1 MVVVVDEAVADDFEA
16 PGNEVDR
23 FMYGCS
29 LFICLPDGLSSTPSA
44 ATGTVFRRSIL
55 TDYAT
60 RAGFDRVSELPVQ
73 DFSFFRFY
81 RLHGS
86 AA

>member
-1 MVVVVDEAVADDFEA
+1 LVVVVDEAVADSLQA
-16 PGNEVDR
+16 PANEVDR

-44 ATGTVFRRSIL
+44 GTGTVFRRSIL
-55 TDYAT
+55 EDYAA
-60 RAGFDRVSELPVQ
+60 RAGFDRVSVLPIE

-81 RLHGS
+81 QLHS
-86 AA
+86 